1 MSAALICKCTVFL
14 MLSLKAFSVPLP
26 ECSGPQIFLHPDMFK
41 DNYCNVTP
49 KDVAAF
55 KFFCIFKSV
64 SSIVNQ
70 YIEILSLGVSDNLH
84 KNLIMICVHNFIIVC
99 RMRFFHLMITLVM
112 LQEYARNMLALRHTR
127 LCYTSYSVISM

>member
-26 ECSGPQIFLHPDMFK
+26 ECSSPQIFLHPDMFK

-99 RMRFFHLMITLVM
+99 RTRFFHLMITLVM

-127 LCYTSYSVISM
+127 LCYISYSVISM